1 MMDSEDNIKKVDNTE
16 YENMKIKNHFKS
28 YQISLFPKFQD
39 NVNYS
44 STENESNLKNK
55 NESSLKN
62 EKKKNLDKK
71 NQINKKKKKKIKNEN
86 QKKKST
92 NKIYKISQKNK
103 FERNK
108 NQLND
113 NYSKD
118 FLNEKD
124 NEIENNSFLK
134 KGNLKEE
141 ESLNV
146 NYHNINSPMINRNE
160 LNDVNKSNEE
170 LNEINYMNV
179 PYYNIGDLQSNMRA
193 LSLRKKENMFNFID
207 YKNNDKQISNSF
219 KNEFIQSNEN
229 KDISKLINKDKVFFN
244 DNLIFDN
251 NQIYYNYSN
260 NLNNPN
266 TELDCN
272 INFFNHPIF
281 NQSCYINNNIN
292 TIINNEIIG
301 LNFSINNNLNNI
313 LHKTNFNYNEKKNG
327 FNNINKNPFE
337 KNVNKQEKKYILM
350 SDILNYPP
358 KINYKVTKK
367 NIPYLNLKIKLNEN
381 EDINYCLFEDDNP
394 ISVTQKITKKYDI
407 KNEKIEKLREA
418 VKNGINFLKTFDS
431 YKLTNET
438 AKNLYMIVHQIKTP
452 NINHNIMKGKEN
464 NNLYV
469 YKNKNGKVV

>member
-1 MMDSEDNIKKVDNTE
+1 
-16 YENMKIKNHFKS
+16 
-28 YQISLFPKFQD
+28 
-39 NVNYS
+39 
-44 STENESNLKNK
+44 
-55 NESSLKN
+55 
-62 EKKKNLDKK
+62 
-71 NQINKKKKKKIKNEN
+71 
-86 QKKKST
+86 
-92 NKIYKISQKNK
+92 
-103 FERNK
+103 
-108 NQLND
+108 
-113 NYSKD
+113 
-118 FLNEKD
+118 
-124 NEIENNSFLK
+124 
-134 KGNLKEE
+134 
-141 ESLNV
+141 
-146 NYHNINSPMINRNE
+146 
-160 LNDVNKSNEE
+160 
-170 LNEINYMNV
+170 MNV

-358 KINYKVTKK
+358 KINY
-367 NIPYLNLKIKLNEN
+367 
-381 EDINYCLFEDDNP
+381 
-394 ISVTQKITKKYDI
+394 
-407 KNEKIEKLREA
+407 
-418 VKNGINFLKTFDS
+418 S
-431 YKLTNET
+431 Y
-438 AKNLYMIVHQIKTP
+438 
-452 NINHNIMKGKEN
+452 
-464 NNLYV
+464 
-469 YKNKNGKVV
+469 

>member
-1 MMDSEDNIKKVDNTE
+1 MMDSEDNIKKIDNTE

-28 YQISLFPKFQD
+28 YQISLFPNFQD
-39 NVNYS
+39 NVNFS

-92 NKIYKISQKNK
+92 IKIYKISQKNK

-124 NEIENNSFLK
+124 IEIENNTLLNK
-134 KGNLKEE
+134 RNLKEE

-146 NYHNINSPMINRNE
+146 NYQKINSPMINGNE

-170 LNEINYMNV
+170 LNAINYMNV
-179 PYYNIGDLQSNMRA
+179 PYYNIGDLQSNMIA
-193 LSLRKKENMFNFID
+193 LNLKKKENMFNFID

-219 KNEFIQSNEN
+219 KNEFIQSNAN

-244 DNLIFDN
+244 NNLIFDN

-260 NLNNPN
+260 NLNNQN
-266 TELDCN
+266 TEPDCK
-272 INFFNHPIF
+272 INFLNHPIF
-281 NQSCYINNNIN
+281 NQSCFKNNNIN

-301 LNFSINNNLNNI
+301 LNFS
-313 LHKTNFNYNEKKNG
+313 KKKNG
-327 FNNINKNPFE
+327 LNNKNKNPIE

-407 KNEKIEKLREA
+407 KNEKIEKLRDA
-418 VKNGINFLKTFDS
+418 VKKGINFLKKFDS
-431 YKLTNET
+431 YQLANET
-438 AKNLYMIVHQIKTP
+438 ANNLYMIVHQIKTP
-452 NINHNIMKGKEN
+452 NINHNIMKGKEKN
-464 NNLYV
+464 SLYV